1 MRCSIIITNYNNQ
14 KYLGRAIRSCLK
26 QSEPAEVI
34 VVDDASTDNS
44 REVINSFG
52 DKIRSVLLPINRGVA
67 TASNEGILS
76 ATGDYV
82 MRVDSDDYV
91 NQDIVKIFADLLE
104 WNKDLGFIYGDI
116 LRVDN
121 QERVLDRINLDTL
134 DMVLRH
140 GAGIM
145 FRKSYLEAIGLY
157 DERLRNAE
165 DYNLIKR
172 YIKNWDGF
180 HLPLPLYRYRQHDT
194 NMTKDEEERKRWEKI
209 SDGCRVFNY
218 KLKQLS
224 DENRK

>member
-1 MRCSIIITNYNNQ
+1 
-14 KYLGRAIRSCLK
+14 
-26 QSEPAEVI
+26 
-34 VVDDASTDNS
+34 
-44 REVINSFG
+44 
-52 DKIRSVLLPINRGVA
+52 VA

>member
-44 REVINSFG
+44 LEVINSFG

-194 NMTKDEEERKRWEKI
+194 NMTKDEEERKRWEK
-209 SDGCRVFNY
+209 
-218 KLKQLS
+218 LS

>member
-1 MRCSIIITNYNNQ
+1 
-14 KYLGRAIRSCLK
+14 
-26 QSEPAEVI
+26 
-34 VVDDASTDNS
+34 
-44 REVINSFG
+44 
-52 DKIRSVLLPINRGVA
+52 
-67 TASNEGILS
+67 
-76 ATGDYV
+76 
-82 MRVDSDDYV
+82 
-91 NQDIVKIFADLLE
+91 
-104 WNKDLGFIYGDI
+104 
-116 LRVDN
+116 VDN

-194 NMTKDEEERKRWEKI
+194 NMTKDEEERKRWEK
-209 SDGCRVFNY
+209 
-218 KLKQLS
+218 LS